1 MPNEDNNVGDDG
13 DDDDDGCHEK
23 ANSGRIKVTSFIGPQ
38 CKSIPIPMRAA
49 FNGNIKQRDNFKTT

>member
-23 ANSGRIKVTSFIGPQ
+23 AYSGSIKVTSFIGPQ

-49 FNGNIKQRDNFKTT
+49 FNENIKQRDNFK